1 MTSSRHASPAPHR
14 RLAPGILARRHERP
28 RTSDRL
34 LVAVS
39 GPDDSGKTTLVG
51 HVVTTLRQRGCTVTR
66 TYCYG
71 CVICRRFPGR
81 PRSGRP
87 TGPSSRPGTWF
98 DAVHARVDASEI
110 ALRLAAARV
119 RAAVRGLA
127 LRRPGVILT
136 DRGPLDSLA
145 KFDPPAGS
153 RTAALF
159 CRLAGA
165 YDLTLLL
172 ESHADEPTGEA
183 VDDGKDPGRHWQERY
198 RRWAHSSG
206 DVVGLDALATSPSRA
221 ANSAFRLMA
230 ARGNALREEQPRAD
244 ASDAQGTPSRER
256 VVISAFDNT
265 HNTDYRGGG
274 SAVVDHVARRL
285 AQEFDVTVVTA
296 ARHGGTQVRDG
307 LRYHFVPVCWAGPRA
322 AQLLFQAAL
331 PLVARKIPHDVWL
344 ENFTPPFTTGLLP
357 LFAKKPVIGINQCR
371 CSEATWRK
379 YHIPAFPVEHRA
391 LRNYRDL
398 VVLNQADAVD
408 ARRHSPRAAV
418 HLIENGVDQRH
429 VEEGEFGSGGHILC
443 LGRIDVKL
451 KGLDLLL
458 AAYEAA
464 SPALPLYIAGHGTP
478 AEEHKVQS
486 LLARTGGNVHWLG
499 FAASERKEQLLSESA
514 FLVMPS
520 RSEAFGLVALES
532 MAHGKPVIH
541 FDLPSTA
548 WMEGKGNVAVPP
560 FDVDRMAKEIG
571 RLTAD
576 PDLRRALGRQAYLAA
591 QRYTWTAMTDRYLST
606 VRTVLA
612 SSAATPGHS
621 TRKEIVSD
629 S

>member
-1 MTSSRHASPAPHR
+1 MTSPQHSSPVPHR
-14 RLAPGILARRHERP
+14 RPAPGIRATLRRRL

-51 HVVTTLRQRGCTVTR
+51 HVVAALRQRGCTVTR

-71 CVICRRFPGR
+71 CVMCRRFPGR

-87 TGPSSRPGTWF
+87 TGSPSQPGTWF
-98 DAVHARVDASEI
+98 DALHARVDASET
-110 ALRLAAARV
+110 ALRLATAWV
-119 RAAVRGLA
+119 RAAVRGRA
-127 LRRPGVILT
+127 LGRPGVILT

-159 CRLAGA
+159 RRLAGA

-172 ESHADEPTGEA
+172 ESPVGVPAGEA
-183 VDDGKDPGRHWQERY
+183 ADDRRDPGRHWQERY
-198 RRWAHSSG
+198 RRWARSSA
-206 DVVGLDALATSPSRA
+206 DAVGLDARATTPALAADA
-221 ANSAFRLMA
+221 AIRLMS
-230 ARGNALREEQPRAD
+230 ARGGVLGEEQPRAD
-244 ASDAQGTPSRER
+244 GSDGRETPSRGR

-265 HNTDYRGGG
+265 QNTDYHGGG

-307 LRYHFVPVCWAGPRA
+307 LRYHFVPVSWAGPRA

-331 PLVARKIPHDVWL
+331 PLVARRIPHDVWL
-344 ENFTPPFTTGLLP
+344 ENFTPPFTMGLLP
-357 LFAKKPVIGINQCR
+357 LFARKPVVGINQCR

-379 YHIPAFPVEHRA
+379 YHIPAFPIEHLA
-391 LRNYRDL
+391 LRRYRDL
-398 VVLNQADAVD
+398 VVLNQADAAD
-408 ARRHSPRAAV
+408 ARRHSPKAAV
-418 HLIENGVDQRH
+418 HLIENGVDRQH
-429 VEEGEFGSGGHILC
+429 VEETEFGGGGHILF
-443 LGRIDVKL
+443 LGRVDVKL

-464 SPALPLYIAGHGTP
+464 APVLPLYIAGHGTP
-478 AEEHKVQS
+478 TEERRVES
-486 LLARTGGNVHWLG
+486 LLARTSGNVHWLG
-499 FAASERKEQLLSESA
+499 YADSERKEQLLRESA
-514 FLVMPS
+514 FMVMPS
-520 RSEAFGLVALES
+520 RSEAFGLVSLES

-541 FDLPSTA
+541 FALPSTG
-548 WMEGKGNVAVPP
+548 WMEGKGNVGVPP
-560 FDVDRMAKEIG
+560 FDADRMAKEIG
-571 RLTAD
+571 RLAAD
-576 PDLRRALGRQAYLAA
+576 ADLRRALGRQAYLAA
-591 QRYTWTAMTDRYLST
+591 QHYTWEAMTDRYLTMVRNVLVST
-606 VRTVLA
+606 
-612 SSAATPGHS
+612 ATTLEFPP
-621 TRKEIVSD
+621 REVIVSG